1 MGWSKIPN
9 YSIINNN
16 TKDKKVDFE
25 STLKSFFLN
34 IKINSSFKIE
44 TGDNQTQ
51 FSTLNKN
58 LNQSDNDF
66 AEKWTILVLKK
77 I

>member
-1 MGWSKIPN
+1 M
-9 YSIINNN
+9 
-16 TKDKKVDFE
+16 DFE

-44 TGDNQTQ
+44 IGEDQTQ

-66 AEKWTILVLKK
+66 GEKWTILVLKK
-77 I
+77 KFEFKNKKLLL